1 MSQFEQA
8 YNQDSKQNDQ
18 HLNRY
23 AEQLEQ
29 LKQQGNLRQ
38 FTANTQQ
45 GSSIQLYDRTNRQIN
60 SHKMLNLS
68 SNDYLGLASELSLR
82 EQFFDETPNDLRIMS
97 SSSSRLLTGNFP
109 EYEQFEANLSQAFH
123 GRSTLL
129 FNSGY
134 HMNIGILPALSD
146 AKTLI
151 LADKLVHA
159 SMIDGIRLSTAK
171 HVRYRHNDLNHLDQ
185 LLHKYHV
192 DEKFDRIIVVT
203 ESIFSM
209 DGDETDLAEL
219 VRIKQQFSKVMLY
232 VDEAHAIGVRGE
244 QGLGCAEQ
252 YGVMDEIDLL
262 VGTFGKALA
271 SVGGYLICHA
281 IIRDYLI
288 NSMRPLIFSTAQPPI
303 CMAWTNFIF
312 QKVLGL
318 NQQRQHLQIISQNL
332 QQAISTK
339 GFDCPSTSHIVPII
353 MGESQ
358 KTVEK
363 AKALQE
369 AGFYIMPVRPPTVP
383 QYGSRLRIC
392 LTSQVNQTDLDQ
404 LVTLL

>member
-1 MSQFEQA
+1 M
-8 YNQDSKQNDQ
+8 NLLND
-18 HLNRY
+18 Y
-23 AEQLEQ
+23 AAKLDE

-38 FTANTQQ
+38 FTSNVQHGRMIEIKNQ
-45 GSSIQLYDRTNRQIN
+45 
-60 SHKMLNLS
+60 KMLNLS
-68 SNDYLGLASELSLR
+68 SNDYLGLASDLSLR
-82 EQFFDETPNDLRIMS
+82 EQFFDETPNELRIMS

-109 EYEQFEANLSQAFH
+109 EYEQLEASLSQAFH
-123 GRSTLL
+123 GRAALL

-146 AKTLI
+146 SKTLI

-171 HVRYRHNDLNHLDQ
+171 YVRYRHNDLHHLTQ
-185 LLHKYHV
+185 LLQTYHA
-192 DEKFDRIIVVT
+192 DEAFDRIIVVT

-219 VRIKQQFSKVMLY
+219 IRIKKQFAKVMLY

-252 YGVMDEIDLL
+252 YGVIDDIDLL

-271 SVGGYLICHA
+271 SVGGYLICHP
-281 IIRDYLI
+281 IIREYLI

-303 CMAWTNFIF
+303 CMAWTDFIF
-312 QKVLGL
+312 QKVLTL
-318 NQQRQHLQIISQNL
+318 KNERQHLNNISQSL
-332 QQAISTK
+332 QQAVLNK
-339 GFDCPSTSHIVPII
+339 GFACPSTSHIVPVII
-353 MGESQ
+353 GESQ

-363 AKALQE
+363 AMQLQQ

-383 QYGSRLRIC
+383 KHGSRLRIS
-392 LTSQVNQTDLDQ
+392 LTTQISQTDLDQ